1 MDRLPES
8 CNNTN
13 MEKLNFLIDYKDID
27 VIISN
32 AKTSY
37 IRTNLPMFISGK
49 KIPQD
54 EVGNILLMESFL
66 SFLNSKGLLSSEV
79 KFNKD

>member
-1 MDRLPES
+1 
-8 CNNTN
+8 
-13 MEKLNFLIDYKDID
+13 MEKPNFLIDYKDID

-32 AKTSY
+32 AKTLYS
-37 IRTNLPMFISGK
+37 RTSLPMFISGK

-66 SFLNSKGLLSSEV
+66 SFLNNKGLLNSEV
-79 KFNKD
+79 KFNKGE